1 MYFSFFLE
9 NIYVCWKIYKRI
21 ISKNIYNEIKEIK
34 NYIILNILILINIK
48 ICMEKKYKNIVT
60 WMKNQSFK
68 NIIINDINNDK
79 NNFQWTFRFL
89 KIKYF
94 H

>member
-1 MYFSFFLE
+1 
-9 NIYVCWKIYKRI
+9 
-21 ISKNIYNEIKEIK
+21 
-34 NYIILNILILINIK
+34 
-48 ICMEKKYKNIVT
+48 MEEKYKNIVT